1 MVLITCTYTD
11 TDVAKMCLSKC
22 VETNEGELTSFM
34 DKVRPTSD
42 GYHVSFDYE
51 VLKQEI
57 SPDSLR

>member
-1 MVLITCTYTD
+1 MYTD
-11 TDVAKMCLSKC
+11 TDVAEMCLSKC

-42 GYHVSFDYE
+42 GYHVFFDYE
-51 VLKQEI
+51 VLEQEI